1 MVTFK
6 AWPEKVAANRSLI
19 ITGAIALGIGIVGTR
34 IALNRAQ
41 PAPQAAIASPQAVA
55 PLPTV
60 TALGRLEPSGTII
73 SVSAANT
80 GDGSRIEELR
90 VKEGDRLQKGDIIA
104 VLNSQ
109 KRLQAALNQ
118 ASEQVRVVQAKLA
131 QVKSGA
137 KSGEIQAQN
146 AQIAQIKAER
156 TGDLNTQTAV
166 VARLEAERTGE
177 IAAQTAVVARLA
189 AEVENARVEADRYD
203 SLLKDGGVS
212 ASLRDSKRLVWQTSQ
227 RQLQEGRAGLER
239 IRNARAEQINEAQ
252 AALDRS
258 QSSRDEQLEAAE
270 ATLDRIEE
278 VRPVDVQTAQAE
290 INQAQAAVE
299 KAEAELEQSYVRAP
313 EAGTILKINTRAG
326 EKIATEGI
334 VDMGRTQEMT
344 ALVEV
349 YESDVKRLRVG
360 DSAVVI
366 SDAIGSD
373 LKGTLAEIGQKVL
386 RQNVVNTDPTA
397 NTDSRVMEVRIRLDR
412 ESSEKAEKFTN
423 SQVTA
428 KITLSK

>member
-6 AWPEKVAANRSLI
+6 AWPEKVAAKGPLI
-19 ITGAIALGIGIVGTR
+19 ITGAIALIIGIIGTR
-34 IALNRAQ
+34 IALQKAQ
-41 PAPQAAIASPQAVA
+41 PTPQATPSPQAA

-60 TALGRLEPSGTII
+60 TALGKLEPLGTMIR
-73 SVSAANT
+73 VSAANT
-80 GDGSRIEELR
+80 GDGSRVEELR

-177 IAAQTAVVARLA
+177 IAAQTAVVARLE

-258 QSSRDEQLEAAE
+258 QSSRDEQLQAAS
-270 ATLDRIEE
+270 ATLDQIAE

-313 EAGTILKINTRAG
+313 AAGSILKINTRAG
-326 EKIATEGI
+326 EKIAAEGI

-349 YESDVKRLRVG
+349 YESDVKRLQMG
-360 DSAVVI
+360 DSAVVV

-373 LKGTLAEIGQKVL
+373 LKGTVSEIGQKVL

-397 NTDSRVMEVRIRLDR
+397 NTDSRVMEVRIRLDNA
-412 ESSEKAEKFTN
+412 SSQKAEKFTN

>member
-1 MVTFK
+1 
-6 AWPEKVAANRSLI
+6 P
-19 ITGAIALGIGIVGTR
+19 
-34 IALNRAQ
+34 
-41 PAPQAAIASPQAVA
+41 SPQAPA

-60 TALGRLEPSGTII
+60 TALGKLEPLGAMIR
-73 SVSAANT
+73 VSAANT

-90 VKEGDRLQKGDIIA
+90 VKEGDRVQKGDIIA

-109 KRLQAALNQ
+109 KRLQASLNQ

-146 AQIAQIKAER
+146 AEIARIKAER

-166 VARLEAERTGE
+166 VARLKAERTGE
-177 IAAQTAVVARLA
+177 IAAQTAAVARLE

-203 SLLKDGGVS
+203 TLYKDGGVS

-227 RQLQEGRAGLER
+227 RQLQEGRASLER
-239 IRNARAEQINEAQ
+239 IVRARAEQINEAQ

-258 QSSRDEQLEAAE
+258 QSSRDEQLEAAS
-270 ATLDRIEE
+270 ATLDRIAE

-290 INQAQAAVE
+290 VNQAQAAVE
-299 KAEAELEQSYVRAP
+299 KAEAELEQAYVRAP
-313 EAGTILKINTRAG
+313 EAGSILKINTRAG
-326 EKIATEGI
+326 EKIAAEGI

-349 YESDVKRLRVG
+349 YESDVKRIQVG
-360 DSAVVI
+360 DSAVVM
-366 SDAIGSD
+366 SDAIGSE
-373 LKGTLAEIGQKVL
+373 LKGTVSEIGQKVL

-412 ESSEKAEKFTN
+412 DASKEAEKFTN

>member
-6 AWPEKVAANRSLI
+6 AWPEKVAAQRPLM
-19 ITGAIALGIGIVGTR
+19 ITAAIALGIGILGTR
-34 IALNRAQ
+34 IALQKAQ
-41 PAPQAAIASPQAVA
+41 PSPQALVPSPQA
-55 PLPTV
+55 LVPLPTV
-60 TALGRLEPSGTII
+60 TALGKLEPLGAMIR
-73 SVSAANT
+73 VSAANT

-90 VKEGDRLQKGDIIA
+90 VKEGDRVRKGDIIA

-118 ASEQVRVVQAKLA
+118 SAEQVLVVQAKLA

-137 KSGEIQAQN
+137 KSGEIQAQT

-177 IAAQTAVVARLA
+177 IAAQTAVVARLE

-258 QSSRDEQLEAAE
+258 QSSRDEQLEAAS
-270 ATLDRIEE
+270 ATLDQISE

-313 EAGTILKINTRAG
+313 ETGTILKINTRAG
-326 EKIATEGI
+326 EKIAAEGI

-349 YESDVKRLRVG
+349 YESDVKRLQVG
-360 DSAVVI
+360 DRAVVV
-366 SDAIGSD
+366 SDAIGSE
-373 LKGTLAEIGQKVL
+373 LKGTVSEIGQKVL

-397 NTDSRVMEVRIRLDR
+397 NTDSRVMEVRIRLDSS
-412 ESSEKAEKFTN
+412 SSEKAEKFTN

>member
-6 AWPEKVAANRSLI
+6 AWPEKVAAKWPLI
-19 ITGAIALGIGIVGTR
+19 ITGAIALSVGILGTR
-34 IALNRAQ
+34 MALQKAQ
-41 PAPQAAIASPQAVA
+41 PAPQAIASPQAVA

-60 TALGRLEPSGTII
+60 TALGKLEPSGTII

-109 KRLQAALNQ
+109 KRLQASLNQ
-118 ASEQVRVVQAKLA
+118 ATEQVRVVQAKLA

-166 VARLEAERTGE
+166 VARLE
-177 IAAQTAVVARLA
+177 

-258 QSSRDEQLEAAE
+258 QSSRDEQLEAAS
-270 ATLDRIEE
+270 ATLNQIAE

-313 EAGTILKINTRAG
+313 AAGSILKINTRAG
-326 EKIATEGI
+326 EKIAAEGI

-349 YESDVKRLRVG
+349 YESDVKRLQVG
-360 DSAVVI
+360 DSAVVV
-366 SDAIGSD
+366 SDAIASE
-373 LKGTLAEIGQKVL
+373 LKGTVSEIGQKVL

-397 NTDSRVMEVRIRLDR
+397 NTDSRVMEVRIRLDNA
-412 ESSEKAEKFTN
+412 SSEQAQKFTN

-428 KITLSK
+428 KITLGK